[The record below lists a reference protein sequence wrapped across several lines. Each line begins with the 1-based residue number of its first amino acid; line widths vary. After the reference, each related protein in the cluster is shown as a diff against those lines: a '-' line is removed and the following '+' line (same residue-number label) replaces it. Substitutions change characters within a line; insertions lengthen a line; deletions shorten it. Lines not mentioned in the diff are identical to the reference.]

1 MSGKRDVDT
10 GLRQAPTP
18 QVAPGVHRAQL
29 KQSLMQA
36 MQRKDAHVSRR
47 RILLDSRWT
56 KVGAAVAAAVAVAVG
71 LLLLPNG
78 GGTVAYALEQTLVA
92 NEGVRSVHLA
102 FESPKQQGQVWAEF
116 DGSGKPLRMGAVFD
130 RSENGP
136 TAIVWRDGVGEVWHK
151 ATKMLFVIPR
161 KDILA
166 QMAEDFY
173 DPRAQFENLYREWS
187 EGVAEVER
195 LDAQGEG
202 RAIRLAVTR
211 ADEPD
216 VREVYVV
223 DEQTKLVVQVE
234 KYTVEDGQE
243 VFARRVEYLAYNESI
258 DSAVF
263 VLDVPDDVERTE
275 LTTVDTGLAQGDLSD
290 DEIAME
296 LARAFIEALI
306 AEDYELAGRLHA
318 GMPAS
323 FMEKHYGPTDEGA
336 IVGIVEVGQ
345 PERDAE
351 YDRTRVMRVPVTLV
365 VRRYGQELTKDDH
378 VLLVF
383 EDPDRRGRWLL
394 GGGELRTR

>member
-116 DGSGKPLRMGAVFD
+116 DGSGKPLRIGAVFD

-136 TAIVWRDGVGEVWHK
+136 AAIVWRDGVGEVWHK

-187 EGVAEVER
+187 EGVAEV
-195 LDAQGEG
+195 
-202 RAIRLAVTR
+202 
-211 ADEPD
+211 
-216 VREVYVV
+216 
-223 DEQTKLVVQVE
+223 
-234 KYTVEDGQE
+234 
-243 VFARRVEYLAYNESI
+243 
-258 DSAVF
+258 
-263 VLDVPDDVERTE
+263 
-275 LTTVDTGLAQGDLSD
+275 
-290 DEIAME
+290 
-296 LARAFIEALI
+296 
-306 AEDYELAGRLHA
+306 
-318 GMPAS
+318 
-323 FMEKHYGPTDEGA
+323 
-336 IVGIVEVGQ
+336 
-345 PERDAE
+345 
-351 YDRTRVMRVPVTLV
+351 
-365 VRRYGQELTKDDH
+365 
-378 VLLVF
+378 
-383 EDPDRRGRWLL
+383 
-394 GGGELRTR
+394 